1 MRHVILYITVQHRLQ
16 LGKEDDCSSPCMHA
30 CVCKDAC
37 IHVCIFVLYTCMHTP
52 QTTPHH
58 TTYSLIRFI
67 DSGVFLQDSLW
78 SAESTTTSQS
88 SLISMAFDLHLSH
101 TCYLCTQLQLTTTP
115 LTSPCCYIYD
125 CDRVEPIVH
134 GKVFGMQYADKS
146 VTEHNS
152 DPFNLLVSHKL
163 CCLRTPRAHLKRQ
176 REAHPAASN
185 SQSLG
190 NT

>member
-1 MRHVILYITVQHRLQ
+1 
-16 LGKEDDCSSPCMHA
+16 MHA
-30 CVCKDAC
+30 CVYKDAC
-37 IHVCIFVLYTCMHTP
+37 IHVCIFVLCTCMHTP

-101 TCYLCTQLQLTTTP
+101 TCYLCTQLTTTP

-125 CDRVEPIVH
+125 CDRVAPIVH

-152 DPFNLLVSHKL
+152 EPFVSKSQTLLSSDST
-163 CCLRTPRAHLKRQ
+163 CTSEETERSTPSSFEFTVTRKHV
-176 REAHPAASN
+176 
-185 SQSLG
+185 
-190 NT
+190 T